1 MGLLDHLWDDTVAG
15 PRPENGLGKLRKH
28 HTFSFR
34 PSSGNDQSEAGSAR
48 SYGEDSLPEE
58 AVKVTRSIMIIKPP
72 GYQGSSAPASPAGS
86 TPPLS
91 PFSPPLS
98 PFSEQTQGERN
109 PFGLGD
115 GRRRMRSRRQ
125 QEDQRLDQG
134 ALLLLT
140 ACDL

>member
-1 MGLLDHLWDDTVAG
+1 MNDGLLTKSDHFGMWT
-15 PRPENGLGKLRKH
+15 
-28 HTFSFR
+28 
-34 PSSGNDQSEAGSAR
+34 
-48 SYGEDSLPEE
+48 
-58 AVKVTRSIMIIKPP
+58 
-72 GYQGSSAPASPAGS
+72 
-86 TPPLS
+86 
-91 PFSPPLS
+91 
-98 PFSEQTQGERN
+98 EQTQGERN